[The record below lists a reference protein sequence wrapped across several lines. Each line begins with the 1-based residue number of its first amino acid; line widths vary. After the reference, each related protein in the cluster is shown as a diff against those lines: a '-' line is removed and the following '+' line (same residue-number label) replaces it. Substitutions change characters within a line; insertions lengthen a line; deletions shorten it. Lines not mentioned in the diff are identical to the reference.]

1 MKRLTVDEIQS
12 LTDVPTKELKRK
24 GGEGAILIQGSTKSR
39 QVERGA
45 MLDDKELNAFD
56 YQKQLLLQCVVEPK
70 LNEDAIDK
78 LYKKDANIVDLIFA
92 SINEFNGVGGSASA
106 ETFQE

>member
-12 LTDVPTKELKRK
+12 LPDVPTKELKIK
-24 GGEGAILIQGSTKSR
+24 EWDVSILIQGITKSM
-39 QVERGA
+39 QIELGA

-70 LNEDAIDK
+70 LDVDAIDK
-78 LYKKDANIVDLIFA
+78 LYEKDANVVDLIFA
-92 SINEFNGVGGSASA
+92 SINELNGVGGSASA
-106 ETFQE
+106 DTFQE